1 MPRFGHL
8 TSEMPRG
15 ILWDIKKK
23 KAKNMTHY
31 NLLKLKPGAD
41 AGAIFAQCEAVYAA
55 LEAELP
61 FLHDAKVI
69 RCCTT
74 RDSNADILMIMQID
88 RPEQLGTY
96 LQHPKHVA
104 LAQGMRDSIADRM
117 SFDAE

>member
-1 MPRFGHL
+1 
-8 TSEMPRG
+8 
-15 ILWDIKKK
+15 
-23 KAKNMTHY
+23 MTHY

-41 AGAIFAQCEAVYAA
+41 ADAIFAQCEAVYAA

-69 RCCTT
+69 RCCTV

-88 RPEQLGTY
+88 RPEQLG
-96 LQHPKHVA
+96 
-104 LAQGMRDSIADRM
+104 LAQGMKDSIADRM

>member
-1 MPRFGHL
+1 
-8 TSEMPRG
+8 
-15 ILWDIKKK
+15 
-23 KAKNMTHY
+23 MTHY
-31 NLLKLKPGAD
+31 NPLKLKPGAD

-55 LEAELP
+55 LEAKLP

-69 RCCTT
+69 RCCTV

-104 LAQGMRDSIADRM
+104 LAQGMKDSIADRM

>member
-1 MPRFGHL
+1 
-8 TSEMPRG
+8 
-15 ILWDIKKK
+15 
-23 KAKNMTHY
+23 MTHY

-41 AGAIFAQCEAVYAA
+41 ADAIFAQCEAVYAA

-74 RDSNADILMIMQID
+74 RDSNADILMIM
-88 RPEQLGTY
+88 
-96 LQHPKHVA
+96 HVA
-104 LAQGMRDSIADRM
+104 LAQGMKDSIADRM

>member
-1 MPRFGHL
+1 
-8 TSEMPRG
+8 
-15 ILWDIKKK
+15 
-23 KAKNMTHY
+23 MTHY

-41 AGAIFAQCEAVYAA
+41 ADAIFAQCEAVYAA
-55 LEAELP
+55 LEAELPQAVRARIMAALP

-104 LAQGMRDSIADRM
+104 LAQGMKDSIADRM